1 MIYEK
6 LQKARVELQSK
17 KLKKSGENSYSHF
30 KYYELTDFLPHVNQ
44 IFYDLKLCS
53 NFSIDENKAYLTV
66 TDWED
71 KTQEVFTS
79 PIEDL
84 ELKGCTKIQALGG
97 IHTYMK
103 RYLYLNALEIV
114 ENDMLDANA
123 GKIEETTKKKQ
134 EIKDNDFVPDVIKSD
149 KTQGLSLDKA
159 LEELKMYTSPKN
171 AFNYFNKA
179 MNLLN
184 NDDKKAFRAEYQK
197 YYNELTEGLKE

>member
-6 LQKARVELQSK
+6 IQKARVELQNK
-17 KLKKSGENSYSHF
+17 KLKKSGKNNYSGF
-30 KYYELTDFLPHVNQ
+30 TYYELADFLPQINE
-44 IFYDLKLCS
+44 IFYNLKLCS
-53 NFSIDENKAYLTV
+53 NFSIENEQATLTV

-71 KTQEVFTS
+71 NTKEIFTS

-123 GKIEETTKKKQ
+123 GNIEEKKKPVKEEKQ
-134 EIKDNDFVPDVIKSD
+134 ELDDTDIYI
-149 KTQGLSLDKA
+149 GLSETVDTK
-159 LEELKMYTSPKN
+159 S
-171 AFNYFNKA
+171 AFNYFNKYKDKV
-179 MNLLN
+179 
-184 NDDKKAFRAEYQK
+184 NDKTAFRKAWQDHIK
-197 YYNELTEGLKE
+197 TFGGN